1 MSTLR
6 NVAERHPHLTA
17 WVALAV
23 GMVIILL
30 AALRD
35 VALRPSQVGVLIAA
49 TVVLA
54 GLCVW
59 IIRWEEDEE
68 TGAESSQGV

>member
-1 MSTLR
+1 MSFLR
-6 NVAERHPHLTA
+6 NATQTHPHLTA

-23 GMVIILL
+23 GMVVILL

-35 VALRPSQVGVLIAA
+35 VALQPMQVGVLIVS
-49 TVVLA
+49 TVIVA

-59 IIRWEEDEE
+59 IIRWEEDEPS
-68 TGAESSQGV
+68 AVS

>member
-1 MSTLR
+1 MNIVR
-6 NVAERHPHLTA
+6 NAMDRHPHLTA
-17 WVALAV
+17 WAALTV

-35 VALRPSQVGVLIAA
+35 VALQPSQVGVLIAA

-54 GLCVW
+54 ALCVW
-59 IIRWEEDEE
+59 IISWEEDDGS
-68 TGAESSQGV
+68 GAESI

>member
-1 MSTLR
+1 MNTLR
-6 NVAERHPHLTA
+6 NATQGHPHLTA
-17 WVALAV
+17 WAALTV
-23 GMVIILL
+23 GMVVILL

-35 VALRPSQVGVLIAA
+35 VALQPTQVGVLIAA

-59 IIRWEEDEE
+59 IISWEEDDEA
-68 TGAESSQGV
+68 GAAGS

>member
-1 MSTLR
+1 MNTLR
-6 NVAERHPHLTA
+6 NATEGHPHLTA
-17 WVALAV
+17 WVALTV
-23 GMVIILL
+23 GMIIILL

-35 VALRPSQVGVLIAA
+35 VALQPSQVGVLIAA

-59 IIRWEEDEE
+59 IISWEEDEE
-68 TGAESSQGV
+68 PGAERP